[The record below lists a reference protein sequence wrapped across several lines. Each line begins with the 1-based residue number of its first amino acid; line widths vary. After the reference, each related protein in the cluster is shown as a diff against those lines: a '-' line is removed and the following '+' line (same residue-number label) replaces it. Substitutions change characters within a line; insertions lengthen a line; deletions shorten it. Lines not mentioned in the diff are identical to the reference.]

1 MKHPLSTYEGIKESI
16 NKTIDTS
23 KLTRDEIMD
32 LTRLV
37 LDAFCEGNKA
47 GVEVMSKAWE
57 ESNQRLR
64 GGL

>member
-1 MKHPLSTYEGIKESI
+1 MKHPLSTYEGIKESL
-16 NKTIDTS
+16 NKTIDVS
-23 KLTRDEIMD
+23 KLTRDEIKD
-32 LTRLV
+32 LISLV